1 VNYEKIKE
9 LAEELG
15 RPIETLIVLAS
26 INDPFYI
33 GPARTARA
41 EWFADI
47 CRRLEIPLE
56 CHYRRIH
63 YRFVSQSE
71 PIGMLD
77 GLPYTNIF
85 RCWHEL
91 CIAARDAIALELV
104 PDNAFVDNRN
114 DAPSIHLI
122 DPEDA
127 SLGIENSHPRDFGLQ
142 MPDLPSLVLT
152 RPTVTQAHHIEIWAE
167 KTTMNDVLIPLA
179 RQFGMNLVTGSGE
192 LSATACRELVDRAEE
207 SERPVR
213 ILYISDFDPAGQS
226 MPVAVAR
233 KIEFEVHRR
242 GLDLDIQVR
251 PVALTHDQC
260 VEYQLP
266 RIPIKDTERRGA
278 TFEERFG
285 EGATELDALE
295 ALHPGLLRKLVVQE
309 IERYWDHGHD
319 KAVDAT
325 CQDIEDQLEEI
336 TAVIHDEHEDEI
348 DALRAEWQRIANEY
362 RAWLELA
369 KPVWKP

>member
-1 VNYEKIKE
+1 VNYEEIKE
-9 LAEELG
+9 LGEELG
-15 RPIETLIVLAS
+15 RPIETLIVLAP

-47 CRRLEIPLE
+47 CHRLEIPLE

-63 YRFVSQSE
+63 YRFVSQAE
-71 PIGMLD
+71 PIAMLD

-114 DAPSIHLI
+114 DAPSIHLTE
-122 DPEDA
+122 PEDA
-127 SLGIENSHPRDFGLQ
+127 SLGIENSHPGDFGLQ

-152 RPTVTQAHHIEIWAE
+152 RPTVPQAYHIEIWTE

-295 ALHPGLLRKLVVQE
+295 ALHPGLLRQILVKE
-309 IERYWDHGHD
+309 IQRYHDDDHD
-319 KAVDAT
+319 EAVMET
-325 CQDIEDQLEEI
+325 CRDIESKLEDVTEEAL
-336 TAVIHDEHEDEI
+336 TSHRDEI
-348 DALRAEWQRIANEY
+348 AVLIEEWKEISSSY

-369 KPVWKP
+369 KPV